1 MRSRK
6 TIAPA
11 ILALATMM
19 AAGSVPAQ
27 VPLAPK
33 AELGIKAG
41 LNFSDINTDQI
52 KSSTRSGFVGGLY
65 LDLSTFLLHLQTEA
79 LISQRGFKDGTPLGS
94 YLGNNELEYRNTF
107 LQIPALIVIA
117 LPVPLVSPRAYAG
130 PAINFPLKSEV
141 KLDND
146 WSDIKDDAK
155 TTWSVILG
163 VGVKIMKIG
172 VDLRYDIG
180 LTALNDRPVGNIL
193 DDALDE
199 ITAADQYDDLK
210 DRTFSLTVSFALN

>member
-6 TIAPA
+6 AIVPA
-11 ILALATMM
+11 MLALAAMM
-19 AAGSVPAQ
+19 AAVPVMAQ

-41 LNFSDINTDQI
+41 LNFSDIDTDQVS
-52 KSSTRSGFVGGLY
+52 SSTRSGFVGGLY

-94 YLGNNELEYRNTF
+94 YLGSHELEYRNTF
-107 LQIPALIVIA
+107 LQIPALFVIA
-117 LPVPLVSPRAYAG
+117 LPVPMVSPRAYAG
-130 PAINFPLKSEV
+130 PAINIPLKSEV

-146 WSDIKDDAK
+146 WSDIKDDTK
-155 TTWSVILG
+155 TAWSLILG

-199 ITAADQYDDLK
+199 ITGADQYEDIK